1 MNGSATTARTNV
13 KIAAELL
20 HAGDHAWMPTP
31 ERNGFPTT
39 CAAKAAVPYNSMDR
53 QCVWAAGP
61 MTGGQRVTPHPS

>member
-1 MNGSATTARTNV
+1 MNGSTVTASTNV

-31 ERNGFPTT
+31 ERNGLPTYVR
-39 CAAKAAVPYNSMDR
+39 CQSRSPVQFDGQAMRVGSR
-53 QCVWAAGP
+53 P